1 MVPMPNGQEAILLG
15 CQSYQEKINKVY
27 WNEGNLV
34 WTTMTQTM
42 KYPRSYTPIA
52 IIIPDERNTCKLGKY
67 VLL

>member
-15 CQSYQEKINKVY
+15 SLNYQKIIQKVY

-34 WTTMTQTM
+34 WTKMTQII
-42 KYPRSYTPIA
+42 KYPRSWFPIA
-52 IIIPDERNTCKLGKY
+52 MIIPDEINTCKLGKY